1 MAKKEHPTSE
11 GKPPAPAAPAARPSI
26 EVRDAQFLA
35 AATSLADLPAPLF
48 TEVAFAGRSNVGK
61 SSLLN
66 MLTGRKKLVRTSNT
80 PGATRALVLFRVS
93 LVIGGA
99 PVSLDLADLPGYG
112 FAKRSKNERRSWGPM
127 IETFLERRAGLGT
140 VVVIVDARR
149 GLEDDDRE
157 LLAYLAH
164 LGKTPI
170 LVATKIDKATKAE
183 RKLLVERI
191 SKEARVRVLAASA
204 ETGEGREAIWSRIA
218 QASGIDAAARAP
230 HGGVTGQ

>member
-1 MAKKEHPTSE
+1 MTAANGPTL
-11 GKPPAPAAPAARPSI
+11 
-26 EVRDAQFLA
+26 EVRDARFLA
-35 AATSLADLPAPLF
+35 AAASLDDLPAPVF

-80 PGATRALVLFRVS
+80 PGATRALVLFRVD

-112 FAKRSKNERRSWGPM
+112 FAKRSKKERRSWGPM
-127 IETFLERRAGLGT
+127 IETFIERRAGLGT

-149 GLEDDDRE
+149 GLEEDDVE
-157 LLAYLAH
+157 LIEYLEY
-164 LGKTPI
+164 LGKTPVV
-170 LVATKIDKATKAE
+170 VATKIDKATKSE

-191 SKEARVRVLAASA
+191 SKDAGVRVIPASA
-204 ETGEGREAIWSRIA
+204 ETGEGRDAIWSRL
-218 QASGIDAAARAP
+218 AR
-230 HGGVTGQ
+230 VTGLDAVAKG